1 MRAPALDGIRV
12 LELGNFMAGPYAGT
26 LLADMGADVVKVE
39 SPDGGDYSR
48 ALGPFPAPGSDGA
61 GFLRLNRN
69 KRGIALD
76 LKSPDGAAAFRALAK
91 EADVV
96 IENFRP
102 GTMDGLGLGYER
114 LAADQPGLIYLAIS
128 GFGRTGPYRDRPGLD
143 LILQAESGLM
153 SVTGEPGGR
162 PVKIG
167 VPAVDLTS
175 ALYGAYAVLSALIAR
190 GADGLGQLID
200 LSLIESG
207 VSLAIWESGV
217 YLTTGEV
224 PERLGSAHRVIAPY
238 QAFRTSDGHIVLGAI
253 TPAAWEALRALVGT
267 QQLTDDDP
275 RWRDPAS
282 RRAHAAELAAIIEEV
297 TTTRTTEAW
306 IADLEAA
313 RIPCGRLNDYA
324 HVFADPHLDARGL
337 FVDLPHPV
345 LGTVR
350 AIGSPVHMSGTPPV
364 MRSAAPRLGEHTRTV
379 LAEAGLSAEAIDG
392 LFAGGAAR

>member
-1 MRAPALDGIRV
+1 MRAPALSGIRV

-26 LLADMGADVVKVE
+26 LLADMGADVIKIE
-39 SPDGGDYSR
+39 SPDGGDHSR
-48 ALGPFPAPGSDGA
+48 SLGPFPSPGADGA

-76 LKSPDGAAAFRALAK
+76 LKSAGGAAAFRALAR

-96 IENFRP
+96 IENFRA
-102 GTMDGLGLGYER
+102 GTMDGLGLGYDA
-114 LAADQPGLIYLAIS
+114 LAAEHPGLIYLAVT
-128 GFGRTGPYRDRPGLD
+128 GFGRTGPYRDRAGLD

-175 ALYGAYAVLSALIAR
+175 ALYGAYAVVCALAAR
-190 GADGLGQLID
+190 AADGAGQLID

-224 PERLGSAHRVIAPY
+224 PKRLGSAHRVIAPY
-238 QAFRTSDGHIVLGAI
+238 QAFRTSDGHVVLGAT
-253 TPAAWEALRALVGT
+253 TPAAWSALRALIGT
-267 QQLTDDDP
+267 DRLQDDDP
-275 RWRDPAS
+275 RWHDPAS
-282 RRAHAAELAAIIEEV
+282 RRAHAAELAAIIEAV
-297 TTTRTTEAW
+297 TATRTTEAW
-306 IADLEAA
+306 MADLEAA

-324 HVFADPHLDARGL
+324 DVFADPHLAARGL
-337 FVDLPHPV
+337 FVDLPHPT

-350 AIGSPVHMSGTPPV
+350 AIGSPIHMSGTPPV
-364 MRSAAPRLGEHTRTV
+364 MRRAAPGLGEHTRAV
-379 LAEAGLSAEAIDG
+379 LTEAGLSAEVIDG
-392 LFAGGAAR
+392 LFTSGAAR

>member
-48 ALGPFPAPGSDGA
+48 ALGPFPAPGADGA

-76 LKSPDGAAAFRALAK
+76 LKAPDGAAAFRSLAK
-91 EADVV
+91 GADVV
-96 IENFRP
+96 IENFRA
-102 GTMDGLGLGYER
+102 GTMDGLGLGYDA
-114 LAADQPGLIYLAIS
+114 LAADHPGLIYLAVT
-128 GFGRTGPYRDRPGLD
+128 GFGRTGPYRDRAGLD

-153 SVTGEPGGR
+153 SVTGEPDGR

-175 ALYGAYAVLSALIAR
+175 ALYGAYAVLTALIAR
-190 GADGLGQLID
+190 GADGQGQLID
-200 LSLIESG
+200 LSLLESG

-238 QAFRTSDGHIVLGAI
+238 QAFATADGHVVLGAT
-253 TPAAWEALRALVGT
+253 TPAAWQALRAIIGPDRLP
-267 QQLTDDDP
+267 DDDP

-282 RRAHAAELAAIIEEV
+282 RHAHAGELAAIIEAV
-297 TTTRTTEAW
+297 TKTRTTEAW

-324 HVFADPHLDARGL
+324 HVFADPHLEARGL
-337 FVDLPHPV
+337 FVDLPHPA
-345 LGTVR
+345 LGSVR

-364 MRSAAPRLGEHTRTV
+364 MRTAAPRLGEHTREV
-379 LAEAGLSAEAIDG
+379 LVEAGLAAADIDG
-392 LFAGGAAR
+392 LFASGAAR

>member
-39 SPDGGDYSR
+39 PPDGGDHSR
-48 ALGPFPAPGSDGA
+48 ALGPFPAPGADGA

-69 KRGIALD
+69 KRGIAID
-76 LKSPDGAAAFRALAK
+76 LKAPGGAAAFRALAK
-91 EADVV
+91 GADVI
-96 IENFRP
+96 IENFRA
-102 GTMDGLGLGYER
+102 GTMDGLGLGYAS
-114 LAADQPGLIYLAIS
+114 LAADHPGLIYLAIT
-128 GFGRTGPYRDRPGLD
+128 GFGRTGPYRDRAGLD

-153 SVTGEPGGR
+153 SVTGEPDGR

-167 VPAVDLTS
+167 VPAVDLAS

-190 GADGLGQLID
+190 GNDGQGQLID

-217 YLTTGEV
+217 YLTTGEI
-224 PERLGSAHRVIAPY
+224 PARLGSAHRVIAPY
-238 QAFRTSDGHIVLGAI
+238 QAFRTEDGHVVLGAT
-253 TPAAWEALRALVGT
+253 TPAAWQALRGLVGT
-267 QQLTDDDP
+267 DRLPDDDP
-275 RWRDPAS
+275 RWRDPTS
-282 RRAHAAELAAIIEEV
+282 RHRHAAELAAIIEGV

-324 HVFADPHLDARGL
+324 QVFADPHLQARGL
-337 FVDLPHPV
+337 FVDLPHPT
-345 LGTVR
+345 LGSVR
-350 AIGSPVHMSGTPPV
+350 AIGSPVHLSGTPPI
-364 MRSAAPRLGEHTRTV
+364 MRSAAPGLGEHTRAV
-379 LAEAGLSAEAIDG
+379 LAEAGLATETIDT
-392 LFAGGAAR
+392 LFASGAAR

>member
-26 LLADMGADVVKVE
+26 LLADMGADVIKVE

-48 ALGPFPAPGSDGA
+48 VLGPFPAPGADGA

-76 LKSPDGAAAFRALAK
+76 LKSADGASAFRTLAK
-91 EADVV
+91 GADVV
-96 IENFRP
+96 IENFRA
-102 GTMDGLGLGYER
+102 GTMDGLGLGYEA
-114 LAADQPGLIYLAIS
+114 LAADHPDLIYLAVT
-128 GFGRTGPYRDRPGLD
+128 GFGRTGPYRDRAGLD

-153 SVTGEPGGR
+153 SVTGEGDGP

-175 ALYGAYAVLSALIAR
+175 ALYGAYAVLTALIAR
-190 GADGLGQLID
+190 AADGQGQLID

-224 PERLGSAHRVIAPY
+224 PARLGSAHRVIAPY
-238 QAFRTSDGHIVLGAI
+238 QAFATADGHVIFGAT
-253 TPAAWEALRALVGT
+253 TPAAWQALRALIGPER
-267 QQLTDDDP
+267 LPDEDP

-282 RRAHAAELAAIIEEV
+282 RRAHAGELAAIIEAV

-324 HVFADPHLDARGL
+324 QVFADPHLDSRGL
-337 FVDLPHPV
+337 FVDLPHPT

-364 MRSAAPRLGEHTRTV
+364 MRSAAPGLGEHTRAV
-379 LAEAGLSAEAIDG
+379 LADAGLSATDIDG
-392 LFAGGAAR
+392 LFASGAAR

>member
-114 LAADQPGLIYLAIS
+114 LAVDHPGLIYLAIS

-238 QAFRTSDGHIVLGAI
+238 QAFRTSDGHLVLGAI

-267 QQLTDDDP
+267 QRLTDDDP

-282 RRAHAAELAAIIEEV
+282 RRTHAAELAAIIEEV

-313 RIPCGRLNDYA
+313 QIPCGRLNDYA

-364 MRSAAPRLGEHTRTV
+364 MRSAAPGLGEHTRTV

>member
-1 MRAPALDGIRV
+1 
-12 LELGNFMAGPYAGT
+12 
-26 LLADMGADVVKVE
+26 MGADVVKVE

-114 LAADQPGLIYLAIS
+114 LAVDHPGLIYLAIS

-238 QAFRTSDGHIVLGAI
+238 QAFRTSDGHLVLGAI

-267 QQLTDDDP
+267 QRLTDDDP

-282 RRAHAAELAAIIEEV
+282 RRTHAAELAAIIEEV

-313 RIPCGRLNDYA
+313 QIPCGRLNDYA

-364 MRSAAPRLGEHTRTV
+364 MRSAAPGLGEHTRTV

>member
-1 MRAPALDGIRV
+1 MPAPALEGIRV

-26 LLADMGADVVKVE
+26 LLADMGADVIKIE
-39 SPDGGDYSR
+39 SPDGGDHSR
-48 ALGPFPAPGSDGA
+48 ALGPFAAPGADGA

-69 KRGIALD
+69 KRGVALD
-76 LKSPDGAAAFRALAK
+76 LKSAGGAAAFKVLAR

-96 IENFRP
+96 IENFRA
-102 GTMDGLGLGYER
+102 GTMDALGLGYES
-114 LAADQPGLIYLAIS
+114 LAADHPGLIYLAIT
-128 GFGRTGPYRDRPGLD
+128 GFGRTGPYRDRAGLD
-143 LILQAESGLM
+143 LVLQAESGLM
-153 SVTGEPGGR
+153 SVTGEPDGR

-175 ALYGAYAVLSALIAR
+175 ALYGAYAVVCALAAR
-190 GADGLGQLID
+190 AADGAGQLID

-238 QAFRTSDGHIVLGAI
+238 QAFRTSDGHVVLGAT
-253 TPAAWEALRALVGT
+253 TPAAWTALRALIGT
-267 QQLTDDDP
+267 DRLPDDDP

-282 RRAHAAELAAIIEEV
+282 RHAHAGALATIIETV

-306 IADLEAA
+306 MTDLEAA

-324 HVFADPHLDARGL
+324 RVFADPHLAARGL
-337 FVDLPHPV
+337 FVDLPHPT

-350 AIGSPVHMSGTPPV
+350 AIGSPIHMSGTPPV
-364 MRSAAPRLGEHTRTV
+364 MRRAAPGLGEHTRAV
-379 LAEAGLSAEAIDG
+379 LTEAGLSAEVIDG
-392 LFAGGAAR
+392 LFASGAAR